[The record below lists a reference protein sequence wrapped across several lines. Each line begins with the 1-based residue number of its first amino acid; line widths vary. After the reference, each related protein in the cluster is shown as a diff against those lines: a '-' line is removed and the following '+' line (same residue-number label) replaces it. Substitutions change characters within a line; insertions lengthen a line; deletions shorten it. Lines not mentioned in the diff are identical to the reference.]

1 MIRSPADAAQAQLEA
16 YNAKDLQRFLDVFA
30 DDVREFRPPETEP
43 FLIGREAFAEYYGSQ
58 RFTLPGLHAEVLE
71 RMVVGTIVVDH
82 ERISGIRTE
91 PVEGVA
97 VYEVVDGR
105 IRSVW
110 FHSDE

>member
-1 MIRSPADAAQAQLEA
+1 MTRSPADAAQAQLEA
-16 YNAKDLQRFLDVFA
+16 YNAKQLDAFLDVFA

-43 FLIGREAFAEYYGSQ
+43 FLVGRDAFAEYYGTK
-58 RFTLPGLHAEVLE
+58 RFTLPGLHAEVLG
-71 RMVVGTIVVDH
+71 RMVVGSIVVDH
-82 ERISGIRTE
+82 ERISGIRAE

-97 VYEVVDGR
+97 VYEVIDGR